1 MGNFSPSGS
10 GSGYG
15 STYLIESESGT
26 LHQAVLET
34 CSYPAVGVEG
44 LEDENTITYRSYLPL
59 WTGWLALNN
68 NLTRRIYECFV
79 ASLVSTI
86 DRLDL
91 SVKGTEVQNGS
102 LNKMKLVEW

>member
-1 MGNFSPSGS
+1 V
-10 GSGYG
+10 
-15 STYLIESESGT
+15 
-26 LHQAVLET
+26 HQAVLET

-68 NLTRRIYECFV
+68 NLSRRIYECFV